1 MTASLRGRVAIAALV
16 AVVVFAAAFAVRRAS
31 AGTTKSPSQPATLSL
46 PATQVHVTGVA
57 LPAASVPALR
67 RPPHVATSTPSS
79 TPSTA
84 PSTTT
89 PATTTPAPSTPA
101 PSTPSTPAPS
111 KSSSPSSGPVLVG

>member
-1 MTASLRGRVAIAALV
+1 MTASLRGRVAIATLV

-67 RPPHVATSTPSS
+67 RPPHVVTN
-79 TPSTA
+79 TPSTTPA
-84 PSTTT
+84 TTT